1 MKKITSLLLLSV
13 LFTACHRP
21 VMKAT
26 LEEPQPLASELLTYK
41 VLNKIQN
48 LDEACI
54 NAAIEHT
61 MDENGFF
68 KSPFEADLKIY
79 YRYALGEDLN
89 KKNKKIEVLVLDNK
103 TNACIWKGETNY
115 LPKKLSNEDIVSY
128 TYLLMKRFE
137 WENNRNLLLVKN

>member
-1 MKKITSLLLLSV
+1 M
-13 LFTACHRP
+13 R
-21 VMKAT
+21 AT
-26 LEEPQPLASELLTYK
+26 LEQPQPKEDALLTYQ

-48 LDEACI
+48 ADEACI

-79 YRYALGEDLN
+79 YRYALNEGLN
-89 KKNKKIEVLVLDNK
+89 KKNKRIQVLVLDNK
-103 TNACIWKGETNY
+103 TNACLWKGETSY
-115 LPKKLSNEDIVSY
+115 LPKKLTNEDILAY

-137 WENNRNLLLVKN
+137 WENDRSTLLVKN